1 MLCKFEASINDKI
14 IVTKVTSKEAAKEK
28 YEDAMASGKAAILAE
43 RSTKKDEILTVKLG
57 NLLPG

>member
-43 RSTKKDEILTVKLG
+43 RSYKKDEILTVKLG